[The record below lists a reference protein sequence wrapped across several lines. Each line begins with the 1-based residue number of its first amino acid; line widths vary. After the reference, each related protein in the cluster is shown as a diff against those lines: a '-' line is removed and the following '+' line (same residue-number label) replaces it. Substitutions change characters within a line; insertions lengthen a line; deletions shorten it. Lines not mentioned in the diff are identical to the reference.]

1 MDHSVQAGLAG
12 DYLNHTASV
21 ADYDLDG
28 DLDVYIGSRLA
39 PNTLYRNEGNAEFVA
54 VPAGVEDEGFTM
66 ASLFF
71 DYDNDGD
78 PDLFSCN
85 TGDANRF
92 WRNDGGAFTDITD
105 DLGLGSEGQCR
116 SVHAADVNLD
126 GWLDLYVVN
135 MNEANEFWM
144 SDGEGGFT
152 DGYFASGATDNLIG
166 MGALFLD
173 IENDGDLDLYLTH
186 DGNQANKLYINDGTG
201 SFTNQAGG
209 LGAQPGRP
217 RNGGGRDRPQP

>member
-1 MDHSVQAGLAG
+1 MMRSKPMERLNQLLLTVSACGLFGLCAAQTSSFVDHSVQAGLAG

-66 ASLFF
+66 ASLFY

-105 DLGLGSEGQCR
+105 DLGLGQRGPMSQCPCCGREPRWLAGPVRGQHER
-116 SVHAADVNLD
+116 
-126 GWLDLYVVN
+126 G
-135 MNEANEFWM
+135 
-144 SDGEGGFT
+144 
-152 DGYFASGATDNLIG
+152 
-166 MGALFLD
+166 
-173 IENDGDLDLYLTH
+173 
-186 DGNQANKLYINDGTG
+186 Q
-201 SFTNQAGG
+201 
-209 LGAQPGRP
+209 
-217 RNGGGRDRPQP
+217 

>member
-1 MDHSVQAGLAG
+1 MARTYRYLLTVVAFGLFGLCAAQTSTFVDHSVQAGLAG

-39 PNTLYRNEGNAEFVA
+39 PNTLYRNQGNAEFVA
-54 VPAGVEDEGFTM
+54 VAAGVEDEGFTM

-92 WRNDGGAFTDITD
+92 WQNDGGAFTEITA
-105 DLGLGSEGQCR
+105 DLGLGS
-116 SVHAADVNLD
+116 DV
-126 GWLDLYVVN
+126 GREVQ
-135 MNEANEFWM
+135 
-144 SDGEGGFT
+144 GGVT
-152 DGYFASGATDNLIG
+152 VD
-166 MGALFLD
+166 
-173 IENDGDLDLYLTH
+173 
-186 DGNQANKLYINDGTG
+186 
-201 SFTNQAGG
+201 
-209 LGAQPGRP
+209 
-217 RNGGGRDRPQP
+217 